1 MPLSTL
7 ISIKPKQGPEYI
19 ERYNI
24 YRAATI
30 NGSAAPGYS
39 SGEATQ
45 AMQALAADLPPGYS
59 YEWTGTTYQE
69 QLSGGQAGA
78 IFGMAIVFVFLVL
91 AALYESWA
99 IPFAVLLGIPFA
111 VLGAFIGLTLR
122 GMANDIYAQIG
133 LVMLI
138 GLAAKNAILIVE
150 FAKLEYERGKPL
162 VDAAIAGAQ
171 LRLRPILMTSFA
183 FVFGSVPLAIATGAG
198 SGARLVLGTAVVFGM
213 TVATAVGI
221 FLIPMF
227 YVRVQS
233 FADRLR
239 GKAAPVP
246 QSLA

>member
-1 MPLSTL
+1 
-7 ISIKPKQGPEYI
+7 
-19 ERYNI
+19 
-24 YRAATI
+24 
-30 NGSAAPGYS
+30 
-39 SGEATQ
+39 
-45 AMQALAADLPPGYS
+45 
-59 YEWTGTTYQE
+59 
-69 QLSGGQAGA
+69 
-78 IFGMAIVFVFLVL
+78 
-91 AALYESWA
+91 
-99 IPFAVLLGIPFA
+99 
-111 VLGAFIGLTLR
+111 
-122 GMANDIYAQIG
+122 MANDIYAQIG

-162 VDAAIAGAQ
+162 VDAAIAGAR

-239 GKAAPVP
+239 GKPAPVP
-246 QSLA
+246 QSVA

>member
-1 MPLSTL
+1 MVPLSAL
-7 ISIKPKQGPEYI
+7 ISVKPKQGPEYI

-24 YRAATI
+24 FQAATI

-39 SGEATQ
+39 SGQATQ
-45 AMQALAADLPPGYS
+45 AMERLGAGLPPGYD

-69 QLSGGQAGA
+69 KLSGGEAGA
-78 IFGMAIVFVFLVL
+78 IFAMAIVFVFLVL

-99 IPFAVLLGIPFA
+99 VPFAVLFGVPFA

-162 VDAAIAGAQ
+162 ADAAVEGAR

-183 FVFGSVPLAIATGAG
+183 FVLGSLPLALATGAG

-213 TVATAVGI
+213 SVATMIGI
-221 FLIPMF
+221 FIIPVF
-227 YVRVQS
+227 YV
-233 FADRLR
+233 LM
-239 GKAAPVP
+239 
-246 QSLA
+246 QSLAERLRRRPAATPQPS